1 MFSSTVL
8 AMTERDVLVG
18 QALGALRGDRA
29 QSQIAD
35 EMRQRGWKWSQATV
49 WSVEK
54 GERPLRL
61 LEAGDLADILGVQIE
76 DFFGDRAA
84 ARQEA
89 EFRRLQGQVYDAAMH
104 IRRAT
109 ERLLAARSELRDWAD
124 SVGIS
129 VPEDYETAS
138 NYPRDSREMELFMSF
153 HWKTPSKAVAKGEQS
168 YASMRDKK
176 AILRRG
182 YSVPDESSE
191 KNDGIDPEE
200 A

>member
-29 QSQIAD
+29 QSAIAD

-89 EFRRLQGQVYDAAMH
+89 EFRRLQGQVYDADMH

-109 ERLLAARSELRDWAD
+109 QRLLAARAELREWAD

-138 NYPRDSREMELFMSF
+138 GYPRDSREMELYMSF
-153 HWKTPSKAVAKGEQS
+153 HMRTPSKAVTRGEEV
-168 YASMRDKK
+168 YARMKDKK
-176 AILRRG
+176 AVLRPSDSIL
-182 YSVPDESSE
+182 DEITE
-191 KNDGIDPEE
+191 NNDGEHPEE